1 MEDLRTLSQQ
11 NVSMDLA
18 TFKTLQVDALVV
30 SGEGYSRGRG
40 SREALQKVARSPE
53 KSLWVGGGPL
63 LGRAS

>member
-30 SGEGYSRGRG
+30 SGEGNS
-40 SREALQKVARSPE
+40 
-53 KSLWVGGGPL
+53 
-63 LGRAS
+63 